1 MSFDFFPRSFG
12 VTESMYR
19 FEIPSHSLSVPFLLV
34 GQVTEPQILFD
45 RTFISFHPV
54 LIGHHVEDTLTL
66 INKENRSFHYQFLE
80 RSFING
86 STKYRFNY
94 STIIIWSYTSEFTF
108 TIEFNLS
115 TNRKSYIYICSSM
128 SY

>member
-54 LIGHHVEDTLTL
+54 LIGH
-66 INKENRSFHYQFLE
+66 
-80 RSFING
+80 
-86 STKYRFNY
+86 
-94 STIIIWSYTSEFTF
+94 
-108 TIEFNLS
+108 
-115 TNRKSYIYICSSM
+115 
-128 SY
+128 